1 MREDFSCT
9 GESIREALSM
19 AKPLRHWLPVIS
31 LLFSATLWGIV
42 WYPLRLL
49 ESQGLAGLWSAL
61 ISYGAALLVCVWV
74 FVRQRGVVRDN
85 LPALIMLG
93 LAAGWCNVAF
103 IMAVLDGAVVRVLLL
118 FYLSPFWAVCLGWLM
133 LDERMDGK
141 TLIVFLVAVGGA
153 IIMLWDESIGL
164 PWPRDASDWL
174 AVSSGF
180 AFALS
185 NVFVRRIQAAGIWLK
200 SAMTWL
206 GVVVIAGVWIASSQ
220 TAFPALDAGTFL
232 FAVLL
237 GMGGFLVMTL
247 SVQYGVARMPLHR
260 SAVILLFE
268 LVVGAVSSLLLTD
281 ETVAPREWL
290 GGGMIVAAG
299 WLAAHLHAGEPV

>member
-1 MREDFSCT
+1 MT
-9 GESIREALSM
+9 
-19 AKPLRHWLPVIS
+19 KPYRHWLPVLS
-31 LLFSATLWGIV
+31 LLFTATLWGMV

-49 ESQGLAGLWSAL
+49 ESGGLAGLWSAM
-61 ISYGAALLVCVWV
+61 ISYGAALLVCVGV
-74 FVRQRGVVRDN
+74 FVRQRGALKDN

-93 LAAGWCNVAF
+93 LTAGWCNVAF

-133 LDERMDGK
+133 LDERLDGK
-141 TLIVFLVAVGGA
+141 TLMVFLVAVGGA

-185 NVFVRRIQAAGIWLK
+185 NVFVRRMQAVGVWLK

-206 GVVVIAGVWIASSQ
+206 GVVVIAGLWIASSR
-220 TAFPALDAGTFL
+220 TAVPAVDVNTVL

-237 GMGGFLVMTL
+237 GLGGFLTMTL
-247 SVQYGVARMPLHR
+247 SLQYGVARMPLHR
-260 SAVILLFE
+260 SAVIVLFE

-281 ETVAPREWL
+281 ETISPREWL
-290 GGGMIVAAG
+290 GGGMIVAAA
-299 WLAAHLHAGEPV
+299 WLAAHLHTGESV